1 MARLV
6 YEKTFTCDYNF
17 FINTELRKQ
26 RKLIIV
32 LNMERTFRC
41 RKFKARI
48 ELPRLVFE
56 SVSATHRCKNECEKQ
71 MSELAACGKLNA
83 SHLF

>member
-32 LNMERTFRC
+32 LNLERTFRC

-48 ELPRLVFE
+48 ELLDLFLRVFLQRIVAKM
-56 SVSATHRCKNECEKQ
+56 SVKNKC
-71 MSELAACGKLNA
+71 LN
-83 SHLF
+83 